1 RCECAPADL
10 VRLGAGRPRHRGRD
24 RDRHPRRRPAH
35 RHVPLER
42 RRRPARE
49 QDRLRSTSDA
59 PAVGHRRGLPER
71 ALAAQEQGHGDEDP
85 EGASLRARDAQAA
98 GEDGADRRHQERHRL
113 RPPDP
118 LVRAAS
124 VPDGEGPSHEHGG
137 GQRRRRPRRRPR
149 SVRRRLAAGAA
160 GRWDEEVSGTAADRA
175 RAILAEAR
183 AMITGSHVV
192 YTSGKHGSAYVN
204 KDAVYPSTA
213 RVAELCRFLADAT
226 APHRPEVVCGP
237 AMGGIILAQWTGHH
251 LGLPAVYA
259 EKTAGGMALRRG
271 YDKLVAG
278 RRVLVVEDI
287 LNT

>member
-1 RCECAPADL
+1 M
-10 VRLGAGRPRHRGRD
+10 
-24 RDRHPRRRPAH
+24 
-35 RHVPLER
+35 
-42 RRRPARE
+42 
-49 QDRLRSTSDA
+49 
-59 PAVGHRRGLPER
+59 
-71 ALAAQEQGHGDEDP
+71 
-85 EGASLRARDAQAA
+85 
-98 GEDGADRRHQERHRL
+98 
-113 RPPDP
+113 
-118 LVRAAS
+118 
-124 VPDGEGPSHEHGG
+124 
-137 GQRRRRPRRRPR
+137 
-149 SVRRRLAAGAA
+149 
-160 GRWDEEVSGTAADRA
+160 SGTAADRA

-213 RVAELCRFLADAT
+213 RVAELCRFLADAA

-287 LNT
+287 LNTGGSIRETIAAVREAGGEVVAAAALVNRGAVTAADVGAPQLVALLDVALDAWDADVCPLCRDGVPVNTDVGKGREFLTQHAKRG